1 MYFLMKWRKCF
12 LIENILLHPLSCGLS
27 VFSFCLFCF
36 SVFVFVLYPAQ
47 PCILSISCS
56 GRHRPLFRHGQ
67 GILHY
72 DGYTGNATITGRDI
86 EMKTQGNLSIGEP
99 DSEGGEPAGQAA
111 FVSGAITFRIGE
123 DGSEISLTEEAR
135 ICAAFIRLEASDRTP
150 ASSPSAKKKWRTR

>member
-1 MYFLMKWRKCF
+1 MREKIREGAWDGD
-12 LIENILLHPLSCGLS
+12 NLSFMQGGID
-27 VFSFCLFCF
+27 
-36 SVFVFVLYPAQ
+36 LYSDTDKAS
-47 PCILSISCS
+47 CIMMDT
-56 GRHRPLFRHGQ
+56 Q
-67 GILHY
+67 
-72 DGYTGNATITGRDI
+72 GNAAITGRDI

-150 ASSPSAKKKWRTR
+150 ASSPSAKKKWRIR